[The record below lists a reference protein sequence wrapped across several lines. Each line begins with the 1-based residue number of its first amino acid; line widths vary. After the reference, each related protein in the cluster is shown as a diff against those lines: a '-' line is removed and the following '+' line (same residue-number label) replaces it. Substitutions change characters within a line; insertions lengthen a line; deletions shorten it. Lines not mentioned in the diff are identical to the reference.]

1 MILEWGTD
9 FYLDGISYG
18 FTQAQEPSTG
28 VISDSGQFLLVYDP
42 WTLVWVQ
49 YAGTAADVPA
59 LDSAFQLIYD
69 GWTFIW
75 VQYGTPQ
82 PVWQSDGKTSC
93 TFLTPGPTSGSW
105 RAEGT
110 GAAQF
115 TANEREVWFLAQG
128 EGFSTW
134 NAFSSVQSGFTADG
148 KTSCNFYAASSVMR
162 ADGKSKASFSA
173 IGVPVPVGF
182 TAKATGKSQWMAT
195 LGQNEECLAPGTLPP
210 LRFPNFVY

>member
-1 MILEWGTD
+1 MILDWNAD
-9 FYLDGISYG
+9 SYIDGISYG
-18 FTQAQEPSTG
+18 FIPDPEPTAALLG
-28 VISDSGQFLLVYDP
+28 SGGDFQLVYDP

-49 YAGTAADVPA
+49 YAGTAPEILPADTG
-59 LDSAFQLIYD
+59 FQLIYD
-69 GWTFIW
+69 GWTFLW
-75 VQYGTPQ
+75 VQYGTAF
-82 PVWQSDGKTSC
+82 PVWQADGKASC
-93 TFLTPGPTSGSW
+93 TFLTPGPTLGSF

-110 GAAQF
+110 GDAVF
-115 TANEREVWFLAQG
+115 TANEREVWFVAQG

-134 NAFSSVQSGFTADG
+134 NAFSNVQSGFQADG

-210 LRFPNFVY
+210 VRFPNFVF